1 MNRRTSLALM
11 MGLTTAMMGTALPV
25 AAQDFPSQE
34 VRIIVPYGPGGGF
47 DTAARMIAP
56 YLERYLGDGASV
68 IVENMPGGGGNTG
81 LSTLQRARADGHTI
95 GIVNLPGH
103 FGPQVAERANY
114 DLFELEYVGIVTAT
128 NYVTTLSANSQL
140 KTLEDMQAADRVNVG
155 SDGLEAVDMF
165 STMDA
170 LGINFN
176 AIMHDGAND
185 AVLAALRGD
194 VDAVQFTLS
203 TLYSYIEDGDLI
215 PVIMHAQERHPDFP
229 DVPTI
234 SELGHP
240 EVLSVSM
247 GNRILA
253 APPGTPEE
261 VMTAL
266 RDAFDAAVADPEYI
280 AQTEAANIDSLPGN
294 WEDAE
299 ALLQGSHDALVP
311 FKELLQGN

>member
-1 MNRRTSLALM
+1 MNRRTTLALM
-11 MGLTTAMMGTALPV
+11 LTVSAATLGSALP
-25 AAQDFPSQE
+25 AFAQDFPNQE
-34 VRIIVPYGPGGGF
+34 IRIIVPFGPGGGF

-56 YLERYLGDGASV
+56 YLEKHLGEGAAV

-95 GIVNLPGH
+95 GIINLPGH

-128 NYVTTLSANSQL
+128 NYVTTLSAGSDL
-140 KTLEDMQAADRVNVG
+140 KTLEDMQAAERVNVG

-165 STMDA
+165 STMEA

-185 AVLAALRGD
+185 AVLSALRGD
-194 VDAVQFTLS
+194 VDAVQFTVS

-234 SELGHP
+234 AELGHP

-253 APPGTPEE
+253 APPGTPDD

-266 RDAFDAAVADPEYI
+266 RAAFDAAVADPDYI
-280 AQTEAANIDSLPGN
+280 AQTEAANIDSIPGN

-299 ALLQGSHDALVP
+299 ALLQGSYEALVP